1 MGKKFAIGIDLGGTN
16 MRVGL
21 ISQGGSIVKKI
32 KEPISGAILDSLL
45 KAINHLINDQIIG
58 IGIGIAGLVNRED
71 NRVLISP
78 NLKVAEQV
86 NFVEEIRAKF
96 NVPVIIE
103 NDANAAAFGEMWIGA
118 GKDLKDFFLFTLG
131 TGIGGGYVYERRLM
145 NISSEVGHMT
155 ISVDGVKCN
164 CGNYGCLEMFA
175 SATAILTK
183 AISLLEEGRE
193 SILKEICNGNFYK
206 LTAED
211 IYKAALD
218 GDLLSR
224 EILKN
229 AGKYLGIGIAN
240 IINLISPNA
249 IILTGGL
256 VGAWEIYVREAIKEA
271 SRRAFK
277 ALFTK
282 VKIIPSL
289 LMDDAGIIGAA
300 GLALQVKA

>member
-229 AGKYLGIGIAN
+229 AG
-240 IINLISPNA
+240 ISGC
-249 IILTGGL
+249 L
-256 VGAWEIYVREAIKEA
+256 
-271 SRRAFK
+271 AFD
-277 ALFTK
+277 LF
-282 VKIIPSL
+282 L
-289 LMDDAGIIGAA
+289 R
-300 GLALQVKA
+300 